1 MSLRNKLIRLAYE
14 QPQLRDDLLPLIT
27 KSAKNKKYEVSF
39 FKYSYRGT
47 KIEKTETV
55 DAISPAHAKDQVS
68 SLYGIKKKTITS
80 VKEIKSKKSAS
91 IRITDTYSGATVT
104 VEDGEMLYFPLVKG
118 SRITVVELP
127 AKEMISYL
135 KRKQGQRGPFTA
147 YLDKA
152 DAISDTKDTLRR
164 HSQY

>member
-68 SLYGIKKKTITS
+68 SLYGIKKK
-80 VKEIKSKKSAS
+80 KG
-91 IRITDTYSGATVT
+91 TD
-104 VEDGEMLYFPLVKG
+104 
-118 SRITVVELP
+118 
-127 AKEMISYL
+127 
-135 KRKQGQRGPFTA
+135 
-147 YLDKA
+147 
-152 DAISDTKDTLRR
+152 
-164 HSQY
+164 